1 MVQNNQLDLMVANI
15 PPEDTER
22 LDHVTVLEEN
32 LYLVISDHMLK
43 DLFGD
48 AYPACK
54 EELRRGA
61 DMRLFQDVPFAL
73 NLPHMNSHILLKRHF
88 SKLGIPM
95 NCIHT
100 SSHPDLHHMMSARD
114 FAANSSR
121 LVRPFQN

>member
-88 SKLGIPM
+88 SKLGFP
-95 NCIHT
+95 
-100 SSHPDLHHMMSARD
+100 
-114 FAANSSR
+114 
-121 LVRPFQN
+121 